1 VLVYGGF
8 GCVDTADEA
17 MGGCTTLKAL
27 SDLWELSLPQAL
39 GGGAEFAALA
49 LDPVLGGLAGAA
61 AMVLPGAEFRM
72 LVFGGTNKPYPLLR
86 IAGPRR
92 ALDRLHW

>member
-1 VLVYGGF
+1 MLVYGGF

-49 LDPVLGGLAGAA
+49 LDPVCGCGVARG
-61 AMVLPGAEFRM
+61 
-72 LVFGGTNKPYPLLR
+72 
-86 IAGPRR
+86 
-92 ALDRLHW
+92 